1 MNKTLDYGIA
11 KKLLLNL
18 FEKVGLR
25 DEKAEITVEILLEG
39 ELLGHRT
46 HGLHLTMPYI
56 ENILK
61 GSMETQGLYE
71 ILNKTSASQLWDGRY
86 LAGPWLIHEAIKQA
100 SELSTN
106 FGTGTIVIQK
116 SSHIGCLAAY
126 MEKATKNG
134 NMVIVAC
141 SDPDNAT
148 VAPFGGT
155 TGVYSPNPLALGIPT
170 ESEPLIIDVSM
181 SATSNGL
188 IHQKNK
194 LNENLEHPWLLTPEG
209 EASNDPKTFFEETPS
224 TILPLGGLDSG
235 YKGFA
240 LGIMIEAMTSALGG
254 HGRISEPGRWGASVF
269 VQVINPKKFAGES
282 YFKKEMEYL
291 KQKCMANA
299 SSKAGQ
305 PVRMPG
311 QRGLA
316 LKKIQ
321 LEKGLQ
327 LRQDTAEGLKNLS
340 ETYGVPLDFLT

>member
-1 MNKTLDYGIA
+1 MNTTLNYTTA
-11 KKLLLNL
+11 KHFLLAL
-18 FEKVGLR
+18 FDKVGLPSP
-25 DEKAEITVEILLEG
+25 KATITTEILLEG

-56 ENILK
+56 DHILK
-61 GSMETQGLYE
+61 GSMETHGE
-71 ILNKTSASQLWDGRY
+71 FEVLNQTLASELWDGRY
-86 LAGPWLIHEAIKQA
+86 LAGPWLIDEAINKAGKIA
-100 SELSTN
+100 SE
-106 FGTGTIVIQK
+106 FGVGTIVIQK
-116 SSHIGCLAAY
+116 SSHIACLAAY

-134 NMVIVAC
+134 NMVIVAS
-141 SDPDNAT
+141 SDPDNTT

-170 ESEPLIIDVSM
+170 ESDPLIIDVSM

-194 LNENLEHPWLLTPEG
+194 LNEKLDYPWLLTSDG
-209 EASNDPKTFFEETPS
+209 KASDDPKTFFEESPS

-240 LGIMIEAMTSALGG
+240 LGIMIEALTSALGG
-254 HGRISEPGRWGASVF
+254 FGRISEPGRWGASVF
-269 VQVINPKKFAGES
+269 VQVINPNKFSGES
-282 YFKKEMEYL
+282 YFQKEMENL
-291 KQKCMANA
+291 RQKSFA
-299 SSKAGQ
+299 SKSVKEVQ
-305 PVRMPG
+305 PVRLPG

-327 LRQDTAEGLKNLS
+327 LRTDTAEGLKKLAQ
-340 ETYGVPLDFLT
+340 TYNIQVDFDS